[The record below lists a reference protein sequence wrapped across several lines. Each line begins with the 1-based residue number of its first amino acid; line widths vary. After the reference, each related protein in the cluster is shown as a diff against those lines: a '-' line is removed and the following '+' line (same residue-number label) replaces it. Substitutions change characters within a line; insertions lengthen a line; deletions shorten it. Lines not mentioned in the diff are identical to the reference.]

1 MPLAHPLDASAY
13 RFYLWQRTLFI
24 FIWIF
29 TIIHLHLLDAGS
41 DGSRRPHFIKCFYF
55 ENVLVFRWLPCICCA
70 IWFTIEMRER
80 KEEKKKE
87 FNTGESQ
94 LVISSNHKC
103 KWRDLRKDKHFMCT
117 THSCGLFVSHPFNGI
132 FFIAFF
138 LDMLLVFACILG
150 RANQCQTIQK
160 QKRIILWGMS

>member
-1 MPLAHPLDASAY
+1 MNSNLHSLVFFIHTYIFFFKSKIYSDIVQLDTFQNCLYFKPHYRDVDCFSLVVSSFVLFFSFFSVLVLAKMPLAHPLDASAY

-80 KEEKKKE
+80 KEEKKK
-87 FNTGESQ
+87 
-94 LVISSNHKC
+94 
-103 KWRDLRKDKHFMCT
+103 
-117 THSCGLFVSHPFNGI
+117 
-132 FFIAFF
+132 
-138 LDMLLVFACILG
+138 
-150 RANQCQTIQK
+150 
-160 QKRIILWGMS
+160 RI